1 MARVTTTTEIT
12 SEQPGVYHIPGVHNM
27 QQTLCG
33 YVDCAGAEDH
43 DAADHPCNCVS
54 CIDAL
59 AAIKALR
66 FPKGYFAAPSSAA
79 GKEGGE

>member
-1 MARVTTTTEIT
+1 MAHVTITTEIV

-43 DAADHPCNCVS
+43 NAAAHPCNCGS

-59 AAIKALR
+59 NAIKALR
-66 FPKGYFAAPSSAA
+66 FPKHYFEDQSH
-79 GKEGGE
+79 GR